1 MTHNQWTSNPSD
13 WATE

>member
-1 MTHNQWTSNPSD
+1 MTHNHWTSNPSD